1 MSKINEIQNKINEL
15 NGGEFQKMMDIYFS
29 KTIDGEVYSIGSV
42 IGNNN
47 TKTGTPDTLIK
58 TPENEYIFIEYT
70 VQKNNLYKKFEDDLD
85 KCLDESKTNIL
96 LNDIEKI
103 ICCCTGRLSTE
114 EISKLASKVSNY
126 NIRLELLTIDAISFK
141 IYEFPSIAS
150 DFLNITLDTEQILD
164 IDDFV
169 KVYNRSKLATTLN
182 TTIYARDSEIELIID
197 SINRNQITILSGK
210 PGVGKTR
217 LALECVKRFKETN
230 PEYEIKCLRNNGQN
244 LYKDLKLHFNS
255 PGSYLLF
262 IDDVN
267 HLTQLNLILEYLGLK
282 DEGIEFKLIVS
293 VREYAERKIL
303 DKTSGFNINLI
314 KIDVLEDK
322 DIETLCKEE
331 YDIKNYLYIER
342 ICNISKGNARLA
354 IMACETAIRE
364 NTLESIGNVIE
375 LLEEYYRGVKTDFE
389 DELENND
396 LLKTATIYSFLNV
409 VNLGD
414 DENLGLM
421 AQLTNLEK
429 DDFLRITEK
438 LHSMEILDIYE
449 GEIAKISDQILSTY
463 IFYLTVFD
471 KKLLRYSDLIRVY
484 FPKLKNRII
493 ENLNSVF
500 SYFYQKENYELIK
513 EEITKGY
520 IYLKEKSDENLDGFL
535 HTFWFALEIETL
547 IYIEDK
553 VDQLPREEEHQI
565 NFDTSKQ
572 TSNRSEILSTLSNF
586 SQTKYYKESL
596 ELIIK
601 YLQKKPTEF
610 SSVYSVLTQGFGF
623 KEFSNRHSFTIQK
636 EILNL
641 SISQYEEENSTVF
654 EVLLIRLIE
663 YYLKFSHHITEM
675 SDRKTVKFYDL
686 ILEYSPAIL
695 EIREIAWNKLKDL
708 YFKNGEEINKLLFKF
723 GYQDV
728 EKINKDILIYDI
740 KFISELV
747 ESLTEVTLKESII
760 FNKIN
765 NFLLRHDLE
774 LDTSLINKLSSEKYN
789 IYKILAKN
797 VYGHNYRE
805 RELEKKQLLVDM
817 AKRFNTQEFNVV
829 FQVIDEVV
837 DNDNEIFQNEIHSIL
852 SSLST
857 LLENAKEELLIDIIR
872 TFISRNYQVHMY
884 PLPIINKLRSVIVDN
899 DIEMLLREKKFY
911 DQNNWL
917 YCLFRV
923 ISEEK
928 PSTDLL
934 NKIYDYFTEDEE
946 NISGYLIDLDF
957 LKNYIQIDEN
967 VYVNVT
973 KRVLQQKDITIQRTL
988 SNLFNPFSE
997 INKELFFLFRNDLS
1011 TLKDAYFKMLEIDS
1025 NIDDEFLILKQFT
1038 DFDLTIIDQFLKL
1051 ILKSQNKSFRL
1062 RDVDFSF
1069 VWEKDNWE
1077 AILDRIVLIVFN
1089 QSKSKF
1095 YDKVSIF
1102 ENLFSGPKDKRI
1114 IERQDSWLR
1123 ERISL
1128 WSSDEENITLLFYGI
1143 SNLSKESKAQYL
1155 IHLLKKNDSF
1165 YLFCKIPLSPIF
1177 FSWSGSEVPV
1187 IEEQIELLELID
1199 KSLTGIK
1206 FLRHRRW
1213 IQDKIEDYK
1222 ERIKKVKINEFMED
1236 Y

>member
-58 TPENEYIFIEYT
+58 TPENKYIFIEYT

-85 KCLDESKTNIL
+85 KCLDESKTNIS

-126 NIRLELLTIDAISFK
+126 NIRLELLTLDAISFK
-141 IYEFPSIAS
+141 IYEYPAIAS

-182 TTIYARDSEIELIID
+182 TTIYARDSEIDLIID
-197 SINRNQITILSGK
+197 SIYGNQITILSGK

-217 LALECVKRFKETN
+217 IALECVKRFKETN

-293 VREYAERKIL
+293 VREYAESKML
-303 DKTSGFNINLI
+303 DKVSGFNINLI

-342 ICNISKGNARLA
+342 ICKISKGNARLA

-364 NTLESIGNVIE
+364 NTLKSIRNVIE

-414 DENLGLM
+414 DENLDLM
-421 AQLTNLEK
+421 ARLTNLEK
-429 DDFLRITEK
+429 DNFLRITEK

-463 IFYLTVFD
+463 IFYLAVFD
-471 KKLLRYSDLIRVY
+471 KKLLRYSDLIRIY

-500 SYFYQKENYELIK
+500 SYFYQKENYGLIK
-513 EEITKGY
+513 EEITKVY
-520 IYLKEKSDENLDGFL
+520 INLKEKSDENLEGFL

-553 VDQLPREEEHQI
+553 VDQLPREEEYQI

-586 SQTKYYKESL
+586 SQTKYYRESL

-610 SSVYSVLTQGFGF
+610 SSVYFVLTQDFGF
-623 KEFSNRHSFTIQK
+623 KEFSDRQSFTIQK
-636 EILNL
+636 EMFNL
-641 SISQYEEENSTVF
+641 LISQYEQEDSIVF
-654 EVLLIRLIE
+654 EMLLIRLIE
-663 YYLKFSHHITEM
+663 YYLKYSHHVTEM
-675 SDRKTVKFYDL
+675 SDKNTIKYYDL
-686 ILEYSPAIL
+686 ILKYSPAIL
-695 EIREIAWNKLKDL
+695 EIREIVWNKLKDL
-708 YFKNGEEINKLLFKF
+708 YYKNGEEINKILFKF

-740 KFISELV
+740 KFIEELV
-747 ESLTEVTLKESII
+747 ESLAVVTLKESII

-765 NFLLRHDLE
+765 DFLLRHDLK
-774 LDTSLINKLSSEKYN
+774 LDTSLINKLNSEKYN

-805 RELEKKQLLVDM
+805 RELEKKQLLVNM
-817 AKRFNTQEFNVV
+817 AKRFNSQEFNAV
-829 FQVIDEVV
+829 FQVYDEVIG
-837 DNDNEIFQNEIHSIL
+837 NEIFQNEINSIV
-852 SSLST
+852 SSLNT
-857 LLENAKEELLIDIIR
+857 LLENANEEFLIDIIR
-872 TFISRNYQVHMY
+872 TYISRNYQVQLY
-884 PLPIINKLRSVIVDN
+884 PLPIINKLRSVLDDN
-899 DIEMLLREKKFY
+899 DTEMLLREKTFY

-917 YCLFRV
+917 YCFFRA

-934 NKIYDYFTEDEE
+934 NKIYDYFNEDEE

-973 KRVLQQKDITIQRTL
+973 KRVLQHKDITIQRTL
-988 SNLFNPFSE
+988 SKLFNPFSE

-1011 TLKDAYFKMLEIDS
+1011 TLKDAYFKIIEIDS
-1025 NIDDEFLILKQFT
+1025 NIDHEFLILKQFT
-1038 DFDLTIIDQFLKL
+1038 DFDLTIIDQFLEQ
-1051 ILKSQNKSFRL
+1051 ILKSQNKLLRV

-1077 AILDRIVLIVFN
+1077 SILERIVPIVFN
-1089 QSKSKF
+1089 QSKSNI
-1095 YDKVSIF
+1095 YDTVSIF
-1102 ENLFSGPKDKRI
+1102 KNLLCGPKDEII
-1114 IERQDSWLR
+1114 IERRDSWLR

-1128 WSSDEENITLLFYGI
+1128 WSSDEEKITLLFYGI
-1143 SNLSKESKAQYL
+1143 ANLSKESKAQYL
-1155 IHLLKKNDSF
+1155 VHLLENNNSF
-1165 YLFCKIPLSPIF
+1165 DLFCKTPLDPPF

-1187 IEEQIELLELID
+1187 LEDKIELLELID

-1206 FLRHRRW
+1206 FLRHKRW
-1213 IQDKIEDYK
+1213 IQDKIEGYK
-1222 ERIKKVKINEFMED
+1222 ERIKKVRINEFMED